1 MGKLIAAE
9 RQKEILKLLHDN
21 GSVKIGQL
29 AEQFQVSRET
39 IRRDLSYLN
48 EIGAAQRSHG
58 GATSMYEFGTVPI
71 ETRINKDADIKIKL
85 CERALDFI
93 PPTGVI
99 YLDAGSTIVHMAK
112 LLSQRSGCTI
122 VTCSLSAANVLINSD
137 NTTIMTGGQLNSGN
151 MSAEGFQATSFIN
164 NLKVAVSFLGTN
176 GFEQHKGPAVS
187 AFADAQTKQAIIP
200 NSKVNVVISDS
211 SKASTSALIQYASWR
226 DISYF
231 ITDSNL
237 PKPLYDSIS
246 EMTNVI
252 LVDV

>member
-1 MGKLIAAE
+1 
-9 RQKEILKLLHDN
+9 
-21 GSVKIGQL
+21 
-29 AEQFQVSRET
+29 
-39 IRRDLSYLN
+39 
-48 EIGAAQRSHG
+48 
-58 GATSMYEFGTVPI
+58 MYEFGTVPI
-71 ETRINKDADIKIKL
+71 ETRINKDADIKVKL

-99 YLDAGSTIVHMAK
+99 YLDAGSTIVHMAR
-112 LLSQRSGCTI
+112 LLSQRTGCTI

-137 NTTIMTGGQLNSGN
+137 NTTIITGGQLNSGN
-151 MSAEGFQATSFIN
+151 MSAEGFQATNFIN

-187 AFADAQTKQAIIP
+187 DFADAQTKQAIIP
-200 NSKVNVVISDS
+200 NSKLNVVISDS
-211 SKASTSALIQYASWR
+211 SKASTSALVQYCSWR
-226 DISYF
+226 DIDYL

-252 LVDV
+252 LIDV